1 MRIIVLSAFLACL
14 AFAAATTTPTSIVP
28 EADFMET
35 RRVVVSTRALREYC
49 DKTPKLQHSQLSG
62 ARRLMQYVGY
72 DVMSV
77 LTHDDLKFV
86 DDVEESAMD
95 QLDSSAT
102 DQNVGE
108 RSQAERVKILVKLG
122 WTKTPGFNQFL
133 YTAFLMALRA
143 VNAEQCKSGSVVST
157 RDSIKSLLQQLH
169 LPDCGDKTISHLMS
183 LGIRNGHVKSVCVQS
198 AASSKA
204 PAGEVGGCSM
214 EWDQLTDAGVQHC
227 KHAALKAKKDAKK
240 GRLKKD

>member
-1 MRIIVLSAFLACL
+1 MAVSVNQLACL

-35 RRVVVSTRALREYC
+35 RRVVVSTRARAEYC
-49 DKTPKLQHSQLSG
+49 DKTPKFQHSQLSG
-62 ARRLMQYVGY
+62 ARRLMQLVGY
-72 DVMSV
+72 DVMS
-77 LTHDDLKFV
+77 LLSHAQHFV
-86 DDVEESAMD
+86 DDVEESALD

-102 DQNVGE
+102 DQNMGE

-122 WTKTPGFNQFL
+122 WTKTPGFDQFL

-157 RDSIKSLLQQLH
+157 RDSIKSLLQQWH
-169 LPDCGDKTISHLMS
+169 LPECGDKAILHLMS

-198 AASSKA
+198 AAASKA